1 MVGGFLG
8 QAVARE
14 DTYRHLRI
22 FEDVVSLIGS
32 NYVEE
37 VELEEV
43 MQGALRGL
51 AGGLDSDSAFLSAD
65 DVRRMESGEPLP
77 EGDLGIEVTS
87 QYYLQIIAARPDSPA
102 SRVGLIPG
110 DFIRTIDGQTTRRLS
125 ALEGN
130 RQLRGEPGTSV
141 RLSVI
146 RGSQREPYDLELT
159 RQRVTG
165 RAVAT
170 RMLDEG
176 FGYVRINRFS
186 TGASDELATAV
197 AELRDNGAKA
207 LLVDVRSAAG
217 ESFQEGIAAAR
228 LFVRSGTLL
237 RRTEHGDQRVDVS
250 ATAGANAVDM
260 PLVLLTDFGT
270 AHAAELFV
278 AGLSGAAR
286 ADTVGQR
293 TAGRAS
299 LQKLVKLSDG
309 TGLWLSWARYL
320 QASGD
325 PIHRSGIRP
334 TVEVNVP
341 VVELGEPVPS
351 DDAILEQG
359 LEYLRSTIL

>member
-77 EGDLGIEVTS
+77 EGDLGIEVTN

-102 SRVGLIPG
+102 SRAGLIPG

-125 ALEGN
+125 ELEGN

-146 RGSQREPYDLELT
+146 RGNRSEPYDLELT

-176 FGYVRINRFS
+176 VGYARINRFS

-217 ESFQEGIAAAR
+217 GSFEEGIAAAR

-237 RRTEHGDQRVDVS
+237 RRTEHGGQRVDVS
-250 ATAGANAVDM
+250 ATAGANVVDT